1 MLNRPHHGR
10 LVRVHVLSNRLFGY
24 KRRTILGKVPRQE
37 RQHVP
42 GRVSEVRHSA
52 GIRDPGP
59 QLLSRYKLGTWE

>member
-1 MLNRPHHGR
+1 
-10 LVRVHVLSNRLFGY
+10 
-24 KRRTILGKVPRQE
+24 VPRQE